1 MRLAGLLALGLLL
14 AAGCMGGSDK
24 NPSKEA
30 SKETPKGV
38 TNASVEERNAAVR
51 PLGRPYSRREVK
63 WLKRIVRWERYSAA
77 IGKGEDAYDDVLQ
90 GEKKLPYLRRS
101 LRPVQR
107 CAPGLRT
114 VVRAPPTE
122 RLEPAFELLVDAC
135 QQQRRLARATL
146 RAFVEEDLTEVRV
159 DAEQES
165 ERLVKRARR
174 IMDRYLLAN
183 RPASGRRHDQEEPH
197 RARFTRVASR
207 IALKRVQIRCW
218 STRGWS
224 RMIREWEAYTGTR
237 VEVAGFANGRRR
249 AYVAPEYC
257 SDLAR
262 FTYRRWR
269 PASGDELLDAA
280 FAVNVLAHRGTS
292 PARSEGRRGRDRM
305 PRPPGHSPDST
316 LARNQEELWGSS
328 RCGVLVGHLPLPAA
342 RYRTP
347 DCRDGGLLDLDSER
361 SVWPQHRSM
370 HRVTL
375 ERGRDGTYLAWV
387 DDLPGC
393 AVRATSR
400 RRFSRSS
407 GAISEFVAWTGQP
420 AAAVEIEVVEEVE
433 SAIEAE
439 EDTEV
444 LVAADRDALTED
456 DWSRVRE
463 SLARSRVELMELLGR
478 LTDDES
484 QSRREGSQRT
494 LREEIEHVAFVELMY
509 AMWTFDLRA
518 REGLA
523 EFLGWTRA
531 AAEKRAAAARR
542 KELRITRGRS
552 GRALGGALDT
562 PEGGEEA
569 PVARAAPPPCARA
582 CSAASP
588 TGPRAPSPRSGS
600 STARLARTPGR

>member
-63 WLKRIVRWERYSAA
+63 WLKRIVRWERRYSAA
-77 IGKGEDAYDDVLQ
+77 IGKGEDAYYDVLQ

-122 RLEPAFELLVDAC
+122 RLEPFRAPGGRLPA
-135 QQQRRLARATL
+135 QRRLARATL
-146 RAFVEEDLTEVRV
+146 RAFVEDEDLTEVRV

-165 ERLVKRARR
+165 ERLVERARR

-237 VEVAGFANGRRR
+237 VEVAGFANGAAR

-280 FAVNVLAHRGTS
+280 FAVNVLAHE
-292 PARSEGRRGRDRM
+292 A
-305 PRPPGHSPDST
+305 H
-316 LARNQEELWGSS
+316 
-328 RCGVLVGHLPLPAA
+328 H
-342 RYRTP
+342 
-347 DCRDGGLLDLDSER
+347 LLD
-361 SVWPQHRSM
+361 P
-370 HRVTL
+370 
-375 ERGRDGTYLAWV
+375 
-387 DDLPGC
+387 
-393 AVRATSR
+393 RA
-400 RRFSRSS
+400 
-407 GAISEFVAWTGQP
+407 GEA
-420 AAAVEIEVVEEVE
+420 EIEC
-433 SAIEAE
+433 
-439 EDTEV
+439 
-444 LVAADRDALTED
+444 
-456 DWSRVRE
+456 
-463 SLARSRVELMELLGR
+463 
-478 LTDDES
+478 
-484 QSRREGSQRT
+484 
-494 LREEIEHVAFVELMY
+494 
-509 AMWTFDLRA
+509 
-518 REGLA
+518 
-523 EFLGWTRA
+523 
-531 AAEKRAAAARR
+531 
-542 KELRITRGRS
+542 
-552 GRALGGALDT
+552 RALQDI
-562 PEGGEEA
+562 
-569 PVARAAPPPCARA
+569 RR
-582 CSAASP
+582 
-588 TGPRAPSPRSGS
+588 
-600 STARLARTPGR
+600 TARLLGTKRRAMGLV